1 MDLGQGMGFY
11 LFGIETFL
19 MPSSL
24 NERAAIGG
32 HWGTSLSGWFEYLP

>member
-11 LFGIETFL
+11 LFGIEDLLDTFE
-19 MPSSL
+19 L

-32 HWGTSLSGWFEYLP
+32 HWGTSLSGWFEYMP